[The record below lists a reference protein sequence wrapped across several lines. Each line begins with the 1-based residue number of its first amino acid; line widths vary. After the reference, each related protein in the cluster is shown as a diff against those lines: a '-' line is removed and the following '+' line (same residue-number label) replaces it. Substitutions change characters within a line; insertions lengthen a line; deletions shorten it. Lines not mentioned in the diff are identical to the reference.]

1 MGYKMALDSTTVA
14 IAAAHAVQET
24 LQQYLSQQ
32 GPPLSQD
39 MAIEAREWIETII
52 GLPEYYRIE
61 EETTER

>member
-14 IAAAHAVQET
+14 IAAAHAVRNT
-24 LQQYLSQQ
+24 LQQYLQQQ
-32 GPPLSQD
+32 GPPVPQD
-39 MAIEAREWIETII
+39 TAVEAREWIETII